1 MNTVDHTI
9 LKICIV
15 AVELRHTHTAT
26 ASFNRI
32 GEKNDNVSMLCEYL
46 SYKMLAC
53 AQVRTSQRTFNRC
66 YFRLI

>member
-9 LKICIV
+9 LKNCIV

-32 GEKNDNVSMLCEYL
+32 GEKNASFDKINKCVNV
-46 SYKMLAC
+46 
-53 AQVRTSQRTFNRC
+53 V
-66 YFRLI
+66 